1 MASRMQFAA
10 PSHGAA
16 ASFRQL
22 VHPGAVDTGS
32 VNKSLLA
39 EDGGRL
45 LLRAAHTLPKT
56 TLDSDLKDVATG
68 DFGPPPVTGVDAIN
82 LTSVLDASILDKYF
96 ALSGGWLPPRTFGFE
111 PGKPQASERVT
122 ILGGM
127 R

>member
-82 LTSVLDASILDKYF
+82 LTSVSREGPIEFTCTQSLLSMVSLAHSVSESDADQLV
-96 ALSGGWLPPRTFGFE
+96 E
-111 PGKPQASERVT
+111 PAQ
-122 ILGGM
+122 LL
-127 R
+127 